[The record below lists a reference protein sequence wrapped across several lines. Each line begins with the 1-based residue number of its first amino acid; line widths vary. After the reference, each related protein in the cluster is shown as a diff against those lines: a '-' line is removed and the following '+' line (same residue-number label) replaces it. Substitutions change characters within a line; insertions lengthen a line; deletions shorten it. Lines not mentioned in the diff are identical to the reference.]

1 MDRKEELELMC
12 AKVKKPDAEAME
24 ASRQHWDR
32 IAKPIDG
39 LGLLEKMIIKIAGI
53 QGKEEV
59 SLDKKAIVVMCSDN
73 GVVEEGVT
81 QTDSSVT
88 AIVAENFARGT
99 ASVNR
104 MALVAGADIIPVDI
118 GINQDLTEAGIQ
130 NLKIGY
136 GTKNLAKE
144 PAMELKEALDGIH
157 AGIRLVGELK
167 DGGYDIL
174 GTGEMGIG
182 NTTTSSA
189 IASVLLDLPVEAVTG
204 KGAGLSDEGIRHKIE
219 VIKKALRLH
228 CLDGSNP
235 LEVLACL
242 GGYDIAGL
250 TGVFLG
256 GAVYQIPIV
265 IDGLISSIAA
275 LLAARICPVSAE
287 YMIPSHLS
295 KEPCAKAVMDELGL
309 CPVIL
314 GQLALGEGT
323 GAVLLFPMLDMALSV
338 YREFNTFESNHI
350 PAYEKF

>member
-1 MDRKEELELMC
+1 MKLEEVLEKIEPVDE
-12 AKVKKPDAEAME
+12 AAME
-24 ASRQHWDR
+24 LCRQRWDS
-32 IAKPIDG
+32 IAHPLHS
-39 LGLLEKMIIKIAGI
+39 LGKLEDLLVQIAGI
-53 QGKEEV
+53 KRSMNFALE
-59 SLDKKAIVVMCSDN
+59 KKALVPMCADN

-118 GINQDLTEAGIQ
+118 GINQDLTAAGIQ